1 MTFITMSYDVNMEY
15 ILFEFIS
22 LAVLMAPLGVAYLV
36 FRAVGRTR
44 PKANQW
50 TCAFFAVWMSVA
62 LVCGWFPV
70 GTTPG
75 GSNSVLRILS
85 IVAIIGAVVVAVR
98 GFKTQMSVASSDDR
112 GSC

>member
-1 MTFITMSYDVNMEY
+1 MEY
-15 ILFEFIS
+15 ILFESFA
-22 LAVLMAPLGVAYLV
+22 LAILMVPVGVVYLV
-36 FRAVGRTR
+36 LRAIERTR

-50 TCAFFAVWMSVA
+50 TCAFFAVGMSVA
-62 LVCGWFPV
+62 LLCGWFPV

-98 GFKTQMSVASSDDR
+98 GFKSQGSLPSSDDR

>member
-1 MTFITMSYDVNMEY
+1 MPMSYNVDMEY
-15 ILFEFIS
+15 ILFETIA
-22 LAVLMAPLGVAYLV
+22 LAILMVPLGVAYLV
-36 FRAVGRTR
+36 FRAMKCTR

-50 TCAFFAVWMSVA
+50 TCVLFAVGMSVA
-62 LVCGWFPV
+62 LSCGWFPV
-70 GTTPG
+70 GTTPD